1 MKTSEMIE
9 QLQDA
14 LKENGD
20 QEIVI
25 MIYGKSFDEIEF
37 NASEDELYI
46 EGYLPEGFIENMF
59 LGTHVNSDDEW
70 IG

>member
-37 NASEDELYI
+37 NAVEDALYI
-46 EGYLPEGFIENMF
+46 EGYLPEGYIEDNFIRN
-59 LGTHVNSDDEW
+59 HVNDDADWVE
-70 IG
+70 